1 MHLNDLFPYLLIIL
15 FLTELAVNQHDHHV
29 RPNFGWLRQVNRR
42 IEVKNSFVLTEED
55 YVNPQTTQ
63 EHQVTLTIKRTLPK
77 LQIF

>member
-29 RPNFGWLRQVNRR
+29 RPNFGWLLSKALNKVNKSLALTDENHVNRH
-42 IEVKNSFVLTEED
+42 
-55 YVNPQTTQ
+55 TTQ
-63 EHQVTLTIKRTLPK
+63 QHQVTLTIKRTLPK